1 MFKGIIGNEQI
12 QEELMKAVQNN
23 TISHSYMFIGN
34 EGIGKQQIA
43 KQFAKMILCTEN
55 DKDSNKCKSC
65 IEFDSNNNP
74 DFLYIEPEGN
84 SIKIEQIRYLQTK
97 IQ

>member
-43 KQFAKMILCTEN
+43 KQFAKMI
-55 DKDSNKCKSC
+55 
-65 IEFDSNNNP
+65 
-74 DFLYIEPEGN
+74 
-84 SIKIEQIRYLQTK
+84 
-97 IQ
+97 